1 MSMLADYATRVRIAI
16 DKTTSTVGNSL
27 DAMLKI
33 VPAEIRYA
41 LLLFVASRAMLTVI
55 GVIAHEAF
63 RNRYIGFFPDWLNI
77 WGVWDSTWYI
87 NIAKSGY
94 STVLNEV
101 GMPNYTFF
109 PLYPILMRL
118 FALLIGD
125 YYLSGVLIS
134 NIALLVS
141 CVYIYRLVKLDSDES
156 TALRSIK
163 YLFLFPTAFVLS
175 GVLTESLFL
184 ALSLMSLYY
193 AKKRNW
199 PFAGALGF
207 FTVLTRPYGVI
218 ILIPLAYEYLRSVDY
233 DPRRIKVDALFLLL
247 VPIGVSLY
255 SAYTYSLTG
264 DPLAFMHAQKEW
276 GGVFRF
282 PLEQLWNRLSEGRM
296 DVRFNAYITLIALA
310 VLVLF
315 YKKVDFSSWLYG
327 ALVIL
332 IPLSSSASAWSMSR
346 YIVVAFPLFIIF
358 ARLGKNQR
366 FDETATILLVMLQGL
381 LMALW
386 TTAFYY
392 VV

>member
-1 MSMLADYATRVRIAI
+1 MLADYTSRARIAI
-16 DKTTSTVGNSL
+16 DKTTSTAGNWL
-27 DAMLKI
+27 DAMLKK
-33 VPAEIRYA
+33 VPVELRYA

-63 RNRYIGFFPDWLNI
+63 RNHYVGFFPDWLNI

-87 NIAKSGY
+87 NIAKGGY

-109 PLYPILMRL
+109 PLYPLLMRL
-118 FALLIGD
+118 FSLLTGD

-141 CVYIYRLVKLDSDES
+141 CVYLYRLVKLDSDES

-163 YLFLFPTAFVLS
+163 YMFLFPTAFVLS

-184 ALSLMSLYY
+184 ALSLMSFYY

-199 PFAGALGF
+199 LFAGVLGF
-207 FTVLTRPYGVI
+207 FTALTRPYGVI

-255 SAYTYSLTG
+255 SVYTYSLTG

-276 GGVFRF
+276 GGAFRF

-327 ALVIL
+327 AFVIL

-358 ARLGKNQR
+358 ARLAKNQR